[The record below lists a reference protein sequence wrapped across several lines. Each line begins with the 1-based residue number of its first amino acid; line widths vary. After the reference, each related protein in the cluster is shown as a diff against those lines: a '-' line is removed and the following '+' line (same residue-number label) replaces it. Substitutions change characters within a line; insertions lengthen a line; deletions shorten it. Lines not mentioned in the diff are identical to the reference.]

1 MKYLAFMT
9 AVCFSTVPCF
19 AKIDLWTNTESKIGQ
34 TVELKEHRTQH
45 CMRAKDSLGLMERT
59 GKIKSLSDCRII
71 GIDNRGWIAI
81 RISNKRKLIGPEG
94 RIIPKT
100 DKMEI
105 VNFLTE
111 NRAPVKLVVE
121 DSSDTGKSVTGA
133 DSLAFS
139 YCTETG
145 EILDARFDQVST
157 FNDGVAAVRIG
168 KSVGFIGL
176 DGKFLPNSKMVE
188 CQFIQGV
195 SQGSL
200 AACRDGLW
208 GYLDMRGNWLIKPTF
223 STAEPFHY
231 DFAMVSSH
239 TPTKTVDNSNGITYI
254 DKTGKQFAQQFYSGK
269 SFEEGYAAVSVLS
282 KEKKATPLWGVI
294 DRKGQWVVEP
304 KYSRIGPLIGSTRLL
319 YDKKLVGIFSN
330 GKITLQP
337 RYPHIGEFSE
347 GLASF
352 QEPGNK
358 NFGFLDRDGKII
370 VPAKFAF
377 AGTFSEGLAAVSIFP
392 AKTGDQCKIGFINKK
407 GAISIAPKFGDLDVS
422 AEFNQEFVQF
432 HDGLCLIPDRP
443 YRLGKYSKS
452 GFGFIN
458 KSGQWIDQKVITF
471 AYPFKMGQALVQYY
485 PNSGR

>member
-45 CMRAKDSLGLMERT
+45 WTRAKDSLGLMERT

-319 YDKKLVGIFSN
+319 YDKKLVGIFSMVRS
-330 GKITLQP
+330 L
-337 RYPHIGEFSE
+337 YS
-347 GLASF
+347 
-352 QEPGNK
+352 
-358 NFGFLDRDGKII
+358 LDIRI
-370 VPAKFAF
+370 
-377 AGTFSEGLAAVSIFP
+377 
-392 AKTGDQCKIGFINKK
+392 
-407 GAISIAPKFGDLDVS
+407 
-422 AEFNQEFVQF
+422 
-432 HDGLCLIPDRP
+432 
-443 YRLGKYSKS
+443 
-452 GFGFIN
+452 
-458 KSGQWIDQKVITF
+458 
-471 AYPFKMGQALVQYY
+471 
-485 PNSGR
+485 